1 MNLSLIRLKPLNAS
15 KTKIV
20 KRKRKL
26 KIIHHFASKHSIGI
40 CLSIWNAFKTELEIE
55 FIAWTTL
62 MNQPSASNHAAATE
76 DCSPYMDE
84 TYMDATL
91 YNALAKGK
99 VNMLESLLENN
110 NLRLQLTPKRNTILH
125 IAAQF
130 GQLDCVQWILHQCLP
145 SSSSSS
151 LLQQPNLKGDTPLHL
166 AAREGH
172 CQVVLALIAAAK
184 AHQQE
189 IESEIGA
196 DKAMLRTE
204 NKEKDTALHEAVR
217 YHHSEVV
224 K

>member
-1 MNLSLIRLKPLNAS
+1 
-15 KTKIV
+15 
-20 KRKRKL
+20 
-26 KIIHHFASKHSIGI
+26 
-40 CLSIWNAFKTELEIE
+40 
-55 FIAWTTL
+55 
-62 MNQPSASNHAAATE
+62 
-76 DCSPYMDE
+76 MDE
-84 TYMDATL
+84 TYKDATL

-204 NKEKDTALHEAVR
+204 NKEKDTALHEAAR

-224 K
+224 KLLIKEDPEFVYGANITGHNPLYMAAERGYGDLVQIIIDNTHTSPAHYGIMGRTALHAAVIGNHLGN